1 MNEKLRKIKEDN
13 DSLRLF
19 LYGFIIG
26 GLIEKFI
33 YFII

>member
-1 MNEKLRKIKEDN
+1 MNEKLKKIKEDN
-13 DSLRLF
+13 DSLRLL

-26 GLIEKFI
+26 GLIDKLI